1 MAKKHHILKQKMK
14 DKAQKDIVNFIELAG
29 ESFKTDR
36 KKANLYVHKL
46 RLLAMKY
53 QIRLPKSIKRKFCKH
68 CYAYLVPGV
77 NCRVRTREG
86 KLIYYC
92 MECKNYTRISLK

>member
-1 MAKKHHILKQKMK
+1 MAKKHNILKQKLK
-14 DKAQKDIVNFIELAG
+14 EKAQKDILNFIDLAKQ
-29 ESFKTDR
+29 SFKTDR
-36 KKANLYVHKL
+36 KKSNLYAHKI
-46 RLLAMKY
+46 RVLAMKHN
-53 QIRLPKSIKRKFCKH
+53 IRLPKNIKKQFCKH

-92 MECKNYTRISLK
+92 MECKNYSRTQL